1 MANSAYDSD
10 EVTRYCFCFTK
21 KKRNSSYSTQV
32 NRLDESDVRGKNSK
46 FNDKITVPQFV
57 ALPDR
62 RSTVDPNVSTTS
74 ITTISAPIEINDH
87 QSPEEKLSEADK
99 SKNNDDVPDAA
110 TRPHNTLAVTTA
122 SPAAK
127 STNTKCSETSQSHL
141 SSRRSEAQKNFD
153 QAVEA
158 LQKAIQIDGDMQQPR
173 RAITLIDSSIE
184 EAAKN
189 IDAEIESLIK
199 IRSKVNKREGIL
211 VDIKNGFQTALPAL
225 TAGLK
230 MAEVC
235 PVSRACFLFN

>member
-21 KKRNSSYSTQV
+21 KKRNPSYSTQV

-46 FNDKITVPQFV
+46 FIGDDKNTVPQFV
-57 ALPDR
+57 AIPDGR
-62 RSTVDPNVSTTS
+62 RTVDPKVS
-74 ITTISAPIEINDH
+74 TTISAPIEINDH

-99 SKNNDDVPDAA
+99 SKNNEDVPDAA

-127 STNTKCSETSQSHL
+127 STNTQCSETSQSHP

-158 LQKAIQIDGDMQQPR
+158 LQNAIQIDGNKQQPR
-173 RAITLIDSSIE
+173 RAITLTDSSVE

-199 IRSKVNKREGIL
+199 LRSKVNKREGIL

-230 MAEVC
+230 MVGVC
-235 PVSRACFLFN
+235 PVSQAYFLFN

>member
-21 KKRNSSYSTQV
+21 KKRNPLYSTQV

-46 FNDKITVPQFV
+46 FKGDDKNTEPQFV
-57 ALPDR
+57 AIPDR
-62 RSTVDPNVSTTS
+62 RSTLDPKVSATP
-74 ITTISAPIEINDH
+74 ITTPIEINDH
-87 QSPEEKLSEADK
+87 QSPEEKQADK
-99 SKNNDDVPDAA
+99 SKNNEDVPDAT
-110 TRPHNTLAVTTA
+110 TRPHNTLAVTTP
-122 SPAAK
+122 SPADK
-127 STNTKCSETSQSHL
+127 STNTQCSETSQSHP

-158 LQKAIQIDGDMQQPR
+158 LQNAIQIDGNKQQPR
-173 RAITLIDSSIE
+173 RAIKLTDSSVE

-199 IRSKVNKREGIL
+199 FRSKVNKREGIL

-230 MAEVC
+230 MVGVC